1 MKSKNSGSKKITLE
15 REKWLL
21 LIVLSII
28 WGSSFILIKKSL
40 VHYTPY
46 EVGALRILIAGIILM
61 PIAVINIKKFPKKQL
76 KWIIVAA
83 VSGNF
88 IPMFLFP
95 MAQKMVSSSIA
106 GIINSMLPIL
116 VIMVGALFWKFE
128 TTKRQII
135 GVAISFTGA
144 CIIAFS
150 NGNGGDI
157 KLFPVLL
164 LLLAVLLYAVNVT
177 TVKAKL
183 QNISAKI
190 LSSFVFSFVLILPSF
205 TSLILAG
212 FIENFQPDEGHFIG
226 LGYVSLLSIF
236 GTGLAMMLNYRLLN
250 IATPLFASTV
260 TLLMPIV
267 AIIWGVLDGEILTS
281 GQIFGGVVIVS
292 GLLFLR
298 AKKNL
303 TTKVSKE

>member
-1 MKSKNSGSKKITLE
+1 MEDRIKEGKKLSVE

-40 VHYTPY
+40 IHYNPY
-46 EVGALRILIAGIILM
+46 EVGALRVLIAGIILL
-61 PIAVINIKKFPKKQL
+61 PIAILNIKKFPKKNL
-76 KWIIVAA
+76 KWLILAA
-83 VSGNF
+83 ITGNF

-95 MAQKMVSSSIA
+95 IAETMVSSSIA

-116 VIMVGALFWKFE
+116 VIMVGAIFWKFK
-128 TTKRQII
+128 TTKRQLI
-135 GVAISFTGA
+135 GVAISFFGA
-144 CIIAFS
+144 CLIAFS
-150 NGNGGDI
+150 NGTGGEI
-157 KLFPVLL
+157 KLYPVILL
-164 LLLAVLLYAVNVT
+164 LVAVLMYAINVT
-177 TVKAKL
+177 TVKSKL
-183 QNISAKI
+183 QGISAKV

-205 TSLILAG
+205 ISLILAG
-212 FIENFQPDEGHFIG
+212 FIKDFQPDEGHFIG
-226 LGYVSLLSIF
+226 LGYVALLSIF

-267 AIIWGVLDGEILTS
+267 AIIWGVLDGEILTA
-281 GQIFGGVVIVS
+281 GQIFGGIVIVS

-298 AKKNL
+298 AKNL
-303 TTKVSKE
+303 EKKIL